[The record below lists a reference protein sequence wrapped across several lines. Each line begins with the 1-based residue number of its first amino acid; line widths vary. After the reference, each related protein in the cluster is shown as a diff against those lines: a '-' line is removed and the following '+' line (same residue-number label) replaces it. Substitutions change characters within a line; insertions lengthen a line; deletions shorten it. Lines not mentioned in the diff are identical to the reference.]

1 MDAVDM
7 VSRPVVF
14 AQQLHEYSKKV
25 REGVEQIP
33 PLVDALLAEDYEKI
47 GILREQVSEIRDEAD
62 QIKLSLYG
70 QIKHMHF
77 RSVDGYAFSQYL
89 ACHGR
94 MVDASREFADL
105 LAVRRTTVA
114 TELRADFQAFVAQV
128 AGASRQ
134 IMNLAETLSSSTDV
148 VSADADAASSLG
160 AIGAAIDGCRRARH
174 LGMKFAQ
181 HLHSLETQLD
191 PVTVVFLDE
200 YCTALKEVTNNA
212 ERTANHVCLMAQ

>member
-7 VSRPVVF
+7 VSRLVVF

-25 REGVEQIP
+25 REGVELIQ
-33 PLVDALLAEDYEKI
+33 PLADALLAEDHEKI
-47 GILREQVSEIRDEAD
+47 DTLREQLSEIRNEAD
-62 QIKLSLYG
+62 QIRLSLYD
-70 QIKHMHF
+70 QIKDMHF

-89 ACHGR
+89 ACQQGI
-94 MVDASREFADL
+94 VDASQEFADL

-114 TELRADFQAFVAQV
+114 TELRADFQAFVTQV

-134 IMNLAETLSSSTDV
+134 IMNLAETSSSSTDV

-160 AIGAAIDGCRRARH
+160 AIGTAIDGCRRARR
-174 LGMKFAQ
+174 LAMKFAQ

-191 PVTVVFLDE
+191 PVTVMFLDE

-212 ERTANHVCLMAQ
+212 EHTASHVCLMAQ